1 MSVVVGIDLGTTN
14 SVVSYL
20 KRGKAEVIPIEG
32 RNIFPSVLSIRDGE
46 IIVGS
51 QAKARMMLSPET
63 SVWSSKRDMGK
74 DVIYDLGREQFTPED
89 VAYYILKTIK
99 EKASSI
105 LGEKIEQ
112 GVITVPAYFTS
123 EQREATKRAAER
135 AGIGVL
141 RLMPEPTAAAL
152 DYGVDQQRD
161 QIIMVYDLG
170 GGTFDISIMKVVNN
184 KFEVLAVDGNS
195 KLGGDDFD
203 ELICNMMYDK
213 INNELGVDI
222 NSKKDKKYISA
233 LVKVKENAE
242 KAKIDLSDLEEVEII
257 IPNLIDDYSFEMTLT
272 RDEFNKLIGPLLEET
287 IDKIYNA
294 LKLADLSGDDIDRVL
309 LVGGSTKI
317 PVVKEKVRNS
327 VKDPYVAPN
336 VDEVVSRG
344 AAIMAAS
351 LCVPE
356 TYDGTVNYEVNE
368 INNSNSEVNEID
380 GINLDKKI
388 IIKEKVVFTYGIDM
402 LDENR
407 KLYFRPI
414 IKRGSTLPASGA
426 VLGYTS
432 RPLQKSVVI
441 TIYRGESKSVKEN
454 QYLGE
459 LELDIVNVSEK
470 NVPVCALFEIDEN
483 MIITFTSIEIPVTK
497 EYKELMENASND
509 EGNMDVDL
517 INKYL
522 NEGKLKGKKIK
533 IDAKANLK

>member
-32 RNIFPSVLSIRDGE
+32 KNIFPSVLSIRDGE
-46 IIVGS
+46 IIVGI

-63 SVWSSKRDMGK
+63 SVCSTKRDMGK
-74 DVIYDLGREQFTPED
+74 DVTYDLGTEMFTPED

-99 EKASSI
+99 EKAGSV
-105 LGEKIEQ
+105 LGEKIQ
-112 GVITVPAYFTS
+112 QAVITVPAYFTS

-135 AGIGVL
+135 SGLNVL

-152 DYGVDQQRD
+152 DYGIDQHRD

-170 GGTFDISIMKVVNN
+170 GGTFDISIMKVENN
-184 KFEVLAVDGNS
+184 EFEVLAVDGNS
-195 KLGGDDFD
+195 RLGGDDFD
-203 ELICNMMYDK
+203 ELVCDMMYKK
-213 INNELGVDI
+213 INDELGVDI
-222 NSKKDKKYISA
+222 TSKKDKKYISA
-233 LVKVKENAE
+233 LMKIRENAE
-242 KAKIDLSDLEEVEII
+242 KAKMDLSDLEEVEII

-272 RDEFNKLIGPLLEET
+272 RDEFNRLVEPLLEET

-294 LKLADLSGDDIDRVL
+294 LKLANLTRDDIDRVL
-309 LVGGSTKI
+309 LVGGSTKMPI
-317 PVVKEKVRNS
+317 VKEKVRDS

-356 TYDGTVNYEVNE
+356 TYEESSGVNGSHTVNGF
-368 INNSNSEVNEID
+368 D
-380 GINLDKKI
+380 GVNLDKKI
-388 IIKEKVVFTYGIDM
+388 IVKEKVVFTYGIDM

-407 KLYFRPI
+407 KLYFRAI
-414 IKRGSTLPASGA
+414 IKRGSTLPAKGA

-483 MIITFTSIEIPVTK
+483 MIITFTSIEIPMTE
-497 EYKELMENASND
+497 EYSELIDSAGND
-509 EGNMDVDL
+509 GGNMDVNL

-522 NEGKLKGKKIK
+522 LEGKLKGKKIK

>member
-20 KRGKAEVIPIEG
+20 KRGRAEVIPIDG
-32 RNIFPSVLSIRDGE
+32 KNIFPSVLSIRDGE

-63 SVWSSKRDMGK
+63 SVCSTKRDMGK
-74 DVIYDLGREQFTPED
+74 DIAYDLGTEMFTPED

-99 EKASSI
+99 EKAGSI
-105 LGEKIEQ
+105 LEEKIDQ
-112 GVITVPAYFTS
+112 AVITVPAYFTS

-135 AGIGVL
+135 AGLNVL

-152 DYGVDQQRD
+152 DYGIDQQRD

-170 GGTFDISIMKVVNN
+170 GGTFDISIMKVDKNE
-184 KFEVLAVDGNS
+184 FEVLAVDGNS
-195 KLGGDDFD
+195 RLGGDDFD
-203 ELICNMMYDK
+203 ELICSRIYDK
-213 INNELGVDI
+213 INDELGEDI
-222 NSKKDKKYISA
+222 TSKKDKKYISA
-233 LVKVKENAE
+233 LMKIRENAE
-242 KAKIDLSDLEEVEII
+242 KAKMDLSDLEEVEII

-272 RDEFNKLIGPLLEET
+272 RDEFNQLVEPLMEET
-287 IDKIYNA
+287 IDKIYNV
-294 LKLADLSGDDIDRVL
+294 LKLANLTRDDIDRVL
-309 LVGGSTKI
+309 LVGGSTKMPI
-317 PVVKEKVRNS
+317 VKEKVRDS

-356 TYDGTVNYEVNE
+356 TYDMAQTNNEVNRTNEVNRVNE
-368 INNSNSEVNEID
+368 INGV
-380 GINLDKKI
+380 NLDKKI
-388 IIKEKVVFTYGIDM
+388 IVKEKVVFTYGIDM

-414 IKRGSTLPASGA
+414 IKRGSTLPAKGA

-432 RPLQKSVVI
+432 TPLQKSVVI

-483 MIITFTSIEIPVTK
+483 MIITFTSIEIPMTE
-497 EYKELMENASND
+497 EYRELMDSSGND
-509 EGNMDVDL
+509 GGNMDVDL

-522 NEGKLKGKKIK
+522 LEGKLKGKKIK
-533 IDAKANLK
+533 IDAKAHLK